1 MRIFN
6 LDQRYRAYKKGFRV
20 AVEFENTEPYWEFE
34 MIVSRY
40 YPDELPYRPNSWMV
54 WRRMLPADNSWMVRR
69 RMLPADSS
77 LDRVLDANFG
87 WRSRHQRTRWNIAV
101 RDERLIT
108 MALLQ
113 LQD

>member
-20 AVEFENTEPYWEFE
+20 AVEFDHTEPYWEFE
-34 MIVSRY
+34 MIISRY
-40 YPDELPYRPNSWMV
+40 YPDELPYRPSSWMI
-54 WRRMLPADNSWMVRR
+54 WR

-77 LDRVLDANFG
+77 LDQVLDANYG